1 MASLW
6 SSRRTGAIGMS
17 TTSPLDLTLPR
28 FAYLELHSHN
38 YMRITRML
46 TSVGLLGLAYLQVP
60 FITAMLRFCVE
71 GRLANVVDSCFD
83 YWIGAVLNKADRDSL
98 QDVTRELIQVCVRGS
113 AQLCSRAP
121 GCHGTGIAPI
131 SSLPEPRCVY

>member
-1 MASLW
+1 MHVDTNEHRFLERYRSIFNSYRIFSDDYLTYLSVASLW
-6 SSRRTGAIGMS
+6 SSRRTGGS
-17 TTSPLDLTLPR
+17 GLCTVSPLDLTLPR

-83 YWIGAVLNKADRDSL
+83 YWIGAVLNK
-98 QDVTRELIQVCVRGS
+98 G
-113 AQLCSRAP
+113 
-121 GCHGTGIAPI
+121 
-131 SSLPEPRCVY
+131 